1 MRQQEANRSL
11 PSRSPPQMRVVPL
24 AQAASTRTDDT
35 GSSGGRPLRKDL
47 SPARPRGSLS
57 SLTPRL
63 VPMSRRAGSVEMS
76 LTSPLP
82 SRPATRV
89 TPALWRVHLGGWH
102 LTTCEMT
109 APGTEGLFWD
119 VCYYV
124 GLQGRSGNVADGP
137 NSPDALRSSARSK
150 YCNAAVS
157 CPARCA
163 IFSVGRREAPVA
175 PAPI

>member
-1 MRQQEANRSL
+1 
-11 PSRSPPQMRVVPL
+11 
-24 AQAASTRTDDT
+24 
-35 GSSGGRPLRKDL
+35 
-47 SPARPRGSLS
+47 
-57 SLTPRL
+57 
-63 VPMSRRAGSVEMS
+63 
-76 LTSPLP
+76 
-82 SRPATRV
+82 
-89 TPALWRVHLGGWH
+89 
-102 LTTCEMT
+102 MT

-137 NSPDALRSSARSK
+137 NSPDALRSSAGSK